1 VMNLDRIGKYRV
13 VGKIGK
19 GAMGEVY
26 KAHDPLLNRYV
37 ALKTIAP
44 ALAADPEFK
53 SRFQREA
60 QSAAKLNHPNIITVY
75 DFGEEQGL
83 TYMVMELLEGVDLK
97 EAIRARSLGHLGHK
111 LEVMEQIVEGL
122 AFAHARGV
130 VHRDL
135 KPGNIHL
142 QPSGHVKILDFG
154 LARLGASEM
163 TKTGTVMGTPHYMSP
178 EQVRG
183 QKADARS
190 DVFSLGAVFYEILCQ
205 HRPFEADSVHGVLF
219 QILEQEPE
227 PMRKWEPEV
236 PAALVT
242 LVERALS
249 KDPARRFADAG
260 EMTTALAEARDAIG
274 EETIG
279 GSTAGQA
286 ERTLFQAGDATLVE
300 PGPSAAAQASVRGAT
315 ALTLARAPAGQS
327 HLPRTVRPDP
337 TLPGGAA
344 RRAGGGSR
352 AWLIG
357 GGAAFV
363 LVLGAAG
370 GLVWMRGRTTAPA
383 LPQAEVEQQQV
394 GILTEALVAS
404 QVELARADLANRDYA
419 AAAQRAE
426 GVLKL
431 NTGNAEAQEVLD
443 QARKAQRQ
451 LDAAAAEARAAFG
464 RGDTTAAAEALGRVM
479 ALDPR
484 HPVVGELSGELNK
497 SFRRQAEESRRQTE
511 AARTA
516 AEQARA
522 SSQAGFAEGRQLL
535 AAAETSYRREEFTV
549 AAQKYEQARMA
560 FERAKRES
568 DEARTA
574 AAAAAA
580 AAAARP
586 LPSARP
592 PGGVEASS
600 QGAAGRSA
608 ALQSGPSPIA
618 PSAAPTTGPVPAP
631 TISAALSPPPSAA
644 PVPSPYSALPPAAA
658 ASGEASEAAV
668 RRVIADYKRAIES
681 QDLALFR
688 SLKPDLSQDD
698 EKKLRESFKVI
709 KSWVVNITYGP
720 IQVDGDHAIV
730 KVSRQDTINGRP
742 MPSQPQTFR
751 LARAGGTWQIVSM
764 GQ

>member
-1 VMNLDRIGKYRV
+1 MNLDRIGKYRV

-53 SRFQREA
+53 KRFQREA
-60 QSAAKLNHPNIITVY
+60 QSAAQLNHSNIITVY

-83 TYMVMELLEGVDLK
+83 TYMAMELLEGVDLR
-97 EAIRARSLGHLGHK
+97 EAIQGRALGHLGRK
-111 LEVMEQIVEGL
+111 LEVMEQIVDGL

-154 LARLGASEM
+154 LARLGGSEM

-183 QKADARS
+183 EKADARS
-190 DVFSLGAVFYEILCQ
+190 DVFSLGAVFYELLCH
-205 HRPFEADSVHGVLF
+205 HRPFEADSAHGVLF

-236 PAALVT
+236 PAAFVA

-249 KDPARRFADAG
+249 KDPARRYADAG
-260 EMTTALAEARDAIG
+260 EMTRALAEVR
-274 EETIG
+274 ETIG
-279 GSTAGQA
+279 GATMAGAGA
-286 ERTLFQAGDATLVE
+286 ERTVFQAGDATLVA
-300 PGPSAAAQASVRGAT
+300 PAAAARASVRGAT
-315 ALTLARAPAGQS
+315 ALTLARAPAPAGQS
-327 HLPRTVRPDP
+327 PLPRTVRPDP
-337 TLPGGAA
+337 TMPGGAA
-344 RRAGGGSR
+344 THAPGGSR

-357 GGAAFV
+357 GGATAA
-363 LVLGAAG
+363 LVLAVAG
-370 GLVWMRGRTTAPA
+370 GLLWMRARSTPPMPLQT
-383 LPQAEVEQQQV
+383 EVEQQQV
-394 GILTEALVAS
+394 GILTEALVTS

-431 NTGNAEAQEVLD
+431 HAGSAQAQEVLD
-443 QARKAQRQ
+443 QARQAQRQ
-451 LDAAAAEARAAFG
+451 LDTAAAEARTAFG
-464 RGDTTAAAEALGRVM
+464 RGDAGAAAEALTRVM

-484 HPVVGELSGELNK
+484 HPVVDELSGELNR
-497 SFRRQAEESRRQTE
+497 SFSRQAEDSRRQTE

-522 SSQAGFAEGRQLL
+522 SSQAGFAEGRQLF
-535 AAAETSYRREEFTV
+535 AAAETSFKREEFIP
-549 AAQKYEQARMA
+549 AAQKYQQARIA
-560 FERAKRES
+560 FERARQES
-568 DEARTA
+568 DEAR
-574 AAAAAA
+574 

-592 PGGVEASS
+592 PAAVEASS
-600 QGAAGRSA
+600 QAVAGVPAGA
-608 ALQSGPSPIA
+608 SPF
-618 PSAAPTTGPVPAP
+618 APT
-631 TISAALSPPPSAA
+631 AA
-644 PVPSPYSALPPAAA
+644 PVGSPIPSPTIAAALTPPPTAAAVASPYATFSPPAAA
-658 ASGEASEAAV
+658 ASDDASKAAV
-668 RRVIADYKRAIES
+668 RRVIEDYGRAFES
-681 QDLALFR
+681 QDIALFH
-688 SLKPDLSQDD
+688 SLIPNLSRDD
-698 EKKLRESFKVI
+698 EKKLRESFKGI
-709 KSWVVNITYGP
+709 KSQVVGITFES
-720 IQVDGDHAIV
+720 IDVEGDRATV
-730 KVSRQDTINGRP
+730 RASRQDMINGRP
-742 MPSQPQTFR
+742 TRVYPQTFR
-751 LARAGGTWQIVSM
+751 LARSGGTWQIQSM